1 MMMKYKGRFL
11 LFNSINNHGCG
22 EDVVPDDCD
31 IQFPEYVP
39 VFWNF
44 DRFDLVGT
52 AHIFKDENGLNAE
65 ITIDVSS
72 EFRFNELRDVK
83 IGIGGYYVW
92 IECGES
98 VNGCMTIK
106 KAYLSH
112 LGRILSPVNDV
123 YYLEIM
129 EG

>member
-39 VFWNF
+39 VFWDFN
-44 DRFDLVGT
+44 RFDLVGT

-65 ITIDVSS
+65 ITIDAFS
-72 EFRFNELRDVK
+72 EVRFKEHDVK
-83 IGIGGYYVW
+83 IGIGGYYVG

-112 LGRILSPVNDV
+112 LGMTLAPVNGA
-123 YYLEIM
+123 YYLEIV
-129 EG
+129 EE

>member
-39 VFWNF
+39 VFWDFN
-44 DRFDLVGT
+44 RFDLVGT

-65 ITIDVSS
+65 ITIDAFS
-72 EFRFNELRDVK
+72 EVRFKEHDVE
-83 IGIGGYYVW
+83 IGVGGYYDE
-92 IECGES
+92 IEYDAS
-98 VNGCMTIK
+98 ANGVLTVK
-106 KAYLSH
+106 KARLSH
-112 LGRILSPVNDV
+112 LGMTLAPANDA
-123 YYLEIM
+123 YYLEIA
-129 EG
+129 EE

>member
-11 LFNSINNHGCG
+11 SFNSINNHGCG
-22 EDVVPDDCD
+22 KDVVPDDCD

-39 VFWNF
+39 VFWDFN
-44 DRFDLVGT
+44 RFDLVGT

-65 ITIDVSS
+65 ITIDASS

-83 IGIGGYYVW
+83 IGIGGYYVG
-92 IECGES
+92 IEYEMP
-98 VNGCMTIK
+98 VNGCMAIK

-112 LGRILSPVNDV
+112 LGMTLAPVNDA
-123 YYLEIM
+123 YYLEIV
-129 EG
+129 EE